1 MKIKYFCDK
10 NLSEKFSKEYGAPL
24 LPFVRHFLK
33 TFVDDVTYQ
42 KFREKEFLD
51 LEKKPILDITND
63 IKDADYILLPID
75 YSYLIKLP
83 SKNFINHFTK
93 LSNEFSKPL
102 VITHFGD
109 DFKDVNIKN
118 SIILRHS
125 KYRNELKANEFM
137 CPPLI
142 SSLRSEAKFSFLNK
156 KSKLSI
162 GFVGHTYKDVNSVL
176 QNFFKAGKRDY
187 LYTILGFFFIK
198 YKYLRSGIFFRQKV
212 INTLLADSEIFC
224 DFNLRNYWGRGRPM
238 WSKGLSQQVR
248 KEFIEN
254 IERNLYNLSVKGAG
268 NYSFRFFEILSA
280 GRIPVLVDTLC
291 ALPYQDK
298 IDYSEFCVIV
308 DHQDIKNI
316 STLLKTWHATKT
328 PNEILKA
335 QIKAMDIYETKLKFR
350 VFMKEFFNNGIKYDV
365 KPS

>member
-10 NLSEKFSKEYGAPL
+10 NLSEKFSKEHGAPI

-51 LEKKPILDITND
+51 LEKKPILNITND

-83 SKNFINHFTK
+83 SENFINHYVK
-93 LSNEFSKPL
+93 LSNEALKPL

-109 DFKDVNIKN
+109 DFKDINIKN

-125 KYRNELKANEFM
+125 KYRNELKINEFI

-142 SSLRSEAKFSFLNK
+142 SSLKSEAIFNPI
-156 KSKLSI
+156 SKNNNLSI
-162 GFVGHTYKDVNSVL
+162 GFVGHTYKDVNSIL
-176 QNFFKAGKRDY
+176 QNFFKVGKRDY
-187 LYTILGFFFIK
+187 LYTILGVFFMK
-198 YKYLRSGIFFRQKV
+198 YKYLRSGIFFRQRAV
-212 INTLLADSEIFC
+212 NAFLADSEIFC

-238 WSKGLSQQVR
+238 WSKGLSLKVR

-254 IERNLYNLSVKGAG
+254 IQRNLYNLSVKGAG

-308 DHQDIKNI
+308 DHENIKNI
-316 STLLKTWHATKT
+316 STVLKAWHSKKT
-328 PNEILKA
+328 PDEILKA
-335 QIKAMDIYETKLKFR
+335 QLKAMEIYETKLEFK
-350 VFMKEFFNNGIKYDV
+350 VFMKEFFNNRIKYNV